1 MPIKPLITPLLASL
15 LLTCAV
21 GVHAQGV
28 DRYGYKLPP
37 SQQKKVAPKKK
48 AEPKPAP
55 KPGTDYVG
63 EYVNFGEWKEVRTFL
78 DDVAIR
84 NGFDRKEL
92 DTLINQVRYLDS
104 VVQLVKPAP
113 PGKPKNWQAYRALN
127 VDPVRTSAGVRF
139 WNDNAE
145 ALARAESLYGVPA
158 EIIVAIVGVET
169 VYGRITGRFRVLDT
183 LTTLAFSYPES
194 PTREARMAY
203 FKGELEAALL
213 FARADGLEP
222 LSMLGSF
229 AGAMGMPQF
238 MPSSAMKYAVDFDG
252 SGKIDLLAS
261 SSDAI
266 GSVAAF
272 LAGHGWQREQ
282 AGPLVVAASVSP
294 NRAWEPMINQGLV
307 AKYRPQ
313 ELGAAG
319 VTTATPAPDQLYGLV
334 DLQNGAEPTEYW
346 LANANFFAI
355 TQYNRSYF
363 YAMSVVELGRAIK
376 AARTAASAGA
386 PVAGLTSGM

>member
-127 VDPVRTSAGVRF
+127 VDPVRISAGVRF

-252 SGKIDLLAS
+252 SGKIDLLGS
-261 SSDAI
+261 STDVV
-266 GSVAAF
+266 GSVASF
-272 LAGHGWQREQ
+272 LAAHGWQRQ
-282 AGPLVVAASVSP
+282 VTGPIAYPVKVSP
-294 NRAWEPMINQGLV
+294 NRAWEPLLQQGLT
-307 AKYRPQ
+307 ATYKPQ
-313 ELGAAG
+313 DLSAAG
-319 VTTATPAPDQLYGLV
+319 VVPTVALPEQNLYGLV
-334 DLQNGAEPTEYW
+334 DLQNGGEATEYW
-346 LANANFFAI
+346 AANPNFFAI

-363 YAMSVVELGRAIK
+363 YAMSVVDLGQAIK
-376 AARTAASAGA
+376 DARGNNGAAA
-386 PVAGLTSGM
+386 AGL

>member
-1 MPIKPLITPLLASL
+1 MKNLMTAL
-15 LLTCAV
+15 LLSAATVAAGHAAAAV
-21 GVHAQGV
+21 
-28 DRYGYKLPP
+28 DPYGYTLPP
-37 SQQKKVAPKKK
+37 SMQKKKKPAAPKKK
-48 AEPKPAP
+48 AAPAV
-55 KPGTDYVG
+55 DYVG
-63 EYVNFGEWKEVRTFL
+63 EYVNFGDWKEVRAFL
-78 DDVAIR
+78 DELAARD
-84 NGFDRKEL
+84 GFDRAEL
-92 DTLINQVRYLDS
+92 NALMAQVRFVDAA
-104 VVQLVKPAP
+104 VQLVKPAP
-113 PGKPKNWQAYRALN
+113 PGKPKNWQAYSKLMI
-127 VDPVRTSAGVRF
+127 DPVRIDAGVKF
-139 WNDNAE
+139 WSENSE
-145 ALARAESLYGVPA
+145 ALNRAESLYGVPA
-158 EIIVAIVGVET
+158 EILVGIIGVET
-169 VYGRITGRFRVLDT
+169 VYGRNTGRFRVLDA
-183 LTTLAFSYPES
+183 LTTLAFSYPEA
-194 PTREARMAY
+194 PQRRERME
-203 FKGELEAALL
+203 FFRGELEATLL
-213 FARADGLEP
+213 FARQTGIDP
-222 LSMLGSF
+222 LSLKGSF
-229 AGAMGMPQF
+229 AGAIGMPQF
-238 MPSSAMKYAVDFDG
+238 MPSSVMKYAVDFDG